1 MSYNMKHGNKKVSFD
16 KLRTLPGIEKS
27 PLKVDNGKDNKDHN
41 PTPHFLEKKPNPTVK
56 AEKRNTASTDETS
69 NANNKNFDGHKEMR
83 TNKANDLKKYTQD
96 QKEDVAAVGGGGNR
110 KVMKD
115 GPKNNAIYKGKPVKG
130 DFTPHQFQ

>member
-1 MSYNMKHGNKKVSFD
+1 MGYGMKYTNGGFPFKA
-16 KLRTLPGIEKS
+16 S
-27 PLKVDNGKDNKDHN
+27 PAKQKENT
-41 PTPHFLEKKPNPTVK
+41 TPHFLEKKPNPKVK
-56 AEKRNTASTDETS
+56 AINRNTASTDETP
-69 NANNKNFDGHKEMR
+69 NANNKNFNGHMEMR
-83 TNKANDLKKYTQD
+83 INKANDLKKYTQD